1 MAFEEKRG
9 AVAGEG
15 DAGTTQAGEVDD
27 QLPARFKAYSAP
39 LASEWLPRLLD
50 WPGGQGSSPAVTVT
64 LPGLL
69 RLLSPPPGRSSAV
82 TTTWTR
88 RRRRTSVCGAGVTA
102 QPATPSRASLKPMT
116 SAEVGSSWGLQTVQ
130 TGVCHLPLPGILLA
144 DAAPRWCDLVLRS

>member
-64 LPGLL
+64 LPDHNVLL
-69 RLLSPPPGRSSAV
+69 LGTNWVGIHILVKAFVSSHTPLTKLLSYQCRV
-82 TTTWTR
+82 
-88 RRRRTSVCGAGVTA
+88 
-102 QPATPSRASLKPMT
+102 LK
-116 SAEVGSSWGLQTVQ
+116 EL
-130 TGVCHLPLPGILLA
+130 
-144 DAAPRWCDLVLRS
+144 